1 MLYPT
6 SKRIEN
12 LNFYSF
18 KFYLGFRYFLE
29 GLVRTFLRQMADSDR
44 FRHLLAH
51 NTITPK
57 RSTRQK
63 TERGKRAL
71 PILQPNRQD
80 KQIKLWEL
88 LEGYLGFYHVP
99 SLIRFFSKKG
109 KNQVWEKQ
117 KNFVSE
123 FYQVRFLRPFL
134 VLANLFHFELNSIH
148 KRPLFWNYLDFN
160 FKLIF
165 NYKFIFSKIII

>member
-1 MLYPT
+1 MVYPT

-29 GLVRTFLRQMADSDR
+29 GLVRTFLLQMADSDR

-71 PILQPNRQD
+71 TILQPNRQD

-117 KNFVSE
+117 KNFVSK
-123 FYQVRFLRPFL
+123 FYQVRFLRTFFVQAKL
-134 VLANLFHFELNSIH
+134 FYIERDSVL
-148 KRPLFWNYLDFN
+148 KRLLLWNYLVFN
-160 FKLIF
+160 FEF
-165 NYKFIFSKIII
+165 V